1 MKNNENIFD
10 LKDFIYHNSNELQ
23 RLSYVK
29 QEALKQISRCRFQ
42 IEGESVLLILFG
54 KALK

>member
-10 LKDFIYHNSNELQ
+10 LKDFIYHNSNEMQ

-42 IEGESVLLILFG
+42 IEGEKCIVNIIDSV
-54 KALK
+54 K